1 MGAGNGHLSGGT
13 RALAFLGTF
22 SLLTLLILIFLFALH
37 IDLAAGAVSLLG
49 IESTT
54 RRVWSIQKFVNVSY
68 SWVSIALYVWGTF
81 LAVFASSGLFRS
93 VLEPG
98 RISLLLAKPVGRT
111 TLLLGRYLGNLL
123 VVALNHIY
131 LVGGVWLILGWKT
144 NIWEAR
150 FLLAIPISI
159 FIFAVLLCVVVFVGV
174 WTESSAVSVMVP
186 VALALLS
193 ALLAQHELVVKL
205 LDSEWSRKLWMLFYW
220 ILPKC
225 GIWGIRCGDLYL
237 PTLVPIGLHRSGR
250 RRFSASWFLRAPSIC
265 FGKEIIDERFDNVSG
280 CGRDIDR
287 VAARRL
293 QPRGRERRFSGSRI
307 PIVYSARYSG
317 NDLLSTG
324 PAEGD
329 PALPTSSAGI

>member
-1 MGAGNGHLSGGT
+1 MSVLWALVT
-13 RALAFLGTF
+13 DTFQEARARWLFWGLF
-22 SLLTLLILIFLFALH
+22 SLSTLLILIFLFALH

-81 LAVFASSGLFRS
+81 LAVFASSGLIPS

-220 ILPKC
+220 ILPKV
-225 GIWGIRCGDLYL
+225 WDLGNSL
-237 PTLVPIGLHRSGR
+237 
-250 RRFSASWFLRAPSIC
+250 RRFVLTDTRTDWPSSLWTSAV
-265 FGKEIIDERFDNVSG
+265 FGIVVLTSAVYLFRK
-280 CGRDIDR
+280 RD
-287 VAARRL
+287 
-293 QPRGRERRFSGSRI
+293 
-307 PIVYSARYSG
+307 Y
-317 NDLLSTG
+317 
-324 PAEGD
+324 
-329 PALPTSSAGI
+329 